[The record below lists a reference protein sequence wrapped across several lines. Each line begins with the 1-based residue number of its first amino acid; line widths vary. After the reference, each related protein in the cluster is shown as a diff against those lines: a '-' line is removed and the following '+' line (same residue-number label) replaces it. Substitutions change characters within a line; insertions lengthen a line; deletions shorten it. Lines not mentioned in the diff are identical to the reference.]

1 MQPRISSK
9 DAQGMIDAYAK
20 VYAPPEEPVD
30 ETEVE
35 LSDEIEENET
45 EFYDD
50 KGNILDLDD
59 LETEEI
65 YND

>member
-20 VYAPPEEPVD
+20 VYAPKEEPKP

-35 LSDEIEENET
+35 T
-45 EFYDD
+45 EASIDDASEYDAN
-50 KGNILDLDD
+50 GNLID
-59 LETEEI
+59 LEAQEGG
-65 YND
+65 ND

>member
-1 MQPRISSK
+1 
-9 DAQGMIDAYAK
+9 MIDAYAK
-20 VYAPPEEPVD
+20 IYAPPEEPVD

>member
-9 DAQGMIDAYAK
+9 DAQGMINAYAK

-30 ETEVE
+30 ETELE

-50 KGNILDLDD
+50 EGNILDLADS
-59 LETEEI
+59 ETEEI

>member
-20 VYAPPEEPVD
+20 VYASKEEPKP

-35 LSDEIEENET
+35 TEASIDDVNE
-45 EFYDD
+45 YDAD
-50 KGNILDLDD
+50 GNLID
-59 LETEEI
+59 LETQEGG
-65 YND
+65 ND

>member
-1 MQPRISSK
+1 MHPRISSQ

-30 ETEVE
+30 ETELE

-50 KGNILDLDD
+50 EGNILDLADS
-59 LETEEI
+59 ETEEI